1 MKSVFA
7 RLAALEASATAAEN
21 EKITLIFDDGTQKRV
36 YPPDGIGEMI
46 EQEGK
51 PKVIDIVGGD
61 GEPVVRLL
69 RGLLEA

>member
-1 MKSVFA
+1 MKGVFA

-36 YPPDGIGEMI
+36 FPPDGIGEMI

-61 GEPVVRLL
+61 GEPVTRLL

>member
-36 YPPDGIGEMI
+36 YPPDAIPEMM
-46 EQEGK
+46 EQDGK
-51 PKVIDIVGGD
+51 PRVVEIIGGD
-61 GEPVVRLL
+61 NVPLTRLL
-69 RGLLEA
+69 CGLLEE

>member
-1 MKSVFA
+1 MKGVFA

-36 YPPDGIGEMI
+36 FPSDGIGEMI
-46 EQEGK
+46 EQDGK
-51 PKVIDIVGGD
+51 PRVVEIVGGD
-61 GEPVVRLL
+61 GEPVTRLL